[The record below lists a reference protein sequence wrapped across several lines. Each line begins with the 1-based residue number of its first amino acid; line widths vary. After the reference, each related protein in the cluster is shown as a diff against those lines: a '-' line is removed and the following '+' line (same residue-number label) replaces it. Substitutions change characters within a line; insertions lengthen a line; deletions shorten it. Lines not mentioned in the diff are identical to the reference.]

1 LDYKKIDGSRE
12 QVYKMRPIL
21 IALSLFVVLAGPSD
35 AGETMITILTSA
47 PSGIYHP
54 LGMTLSTVYDKAA
67 TGLPILRHRR
77 AERYYREIGI
87 LK

>member
-1 LDYKKIDGSRE
+1 
-12 QVYKMRPIL
+12 MRPIL

-87 LK
+87 LKSRSEHVDERDPG